1 MFRKEPAGNSIA
13 LRSQTGFATITGI
26 TRPALTIEYVLTS
39 ARGLAFDLN
48 HWRKARMKKTIAS
61 VLGVVA
67 MGAFMT
73 ACGPNMQTIN
83 NASERAE
90 ADATKAEASAN
101 AAEASANQ
109 AATAAQQAETAASGA
124 EDAVRRAND
133 AVSRLEAAFST
144 SVTK

>member
-1 MFRKEPAGNSIA
+1 MAVDTNSV
-13 LRSQTGFATITGI
+13 
-26 TRPALTIEYVLTS
+26 P
-39 ARGLAFDLN
+39 GLAADLN
-48 HWRKARMKKTIAS
+48 HWRNSRMKTI
-61 VLGVVA
+61 VKMLGVVA
-67 MGAFMT
+67 VTALVT

-83 NASERAE
+83 NATDRAQ
-90 ADATKAEASAN
+90 ADANKAEASAN

-109 AATAAQQAETAASGA
+109 AATAASQAEAAATES

>member
-1 MFRKEPAGNSIA
+1 MFRKEPEADSIA

-26 TRPALTIEYVLTS
+26 TRPALTIEYVLT
-39 ARGLAFDLN
+39 RVPGLAVDLN
-48 HWRKARMKKTIAS
+48 YWRRARMKKIVK

-67 MGAFMT
+67 VTAFMT
-73 ACGPNMQTIN
+73 ACGPDMKTIN

-109 AATAAQQAETAASGA
+109 AATAAAQADTAASGA

>member
-1 MFRKEPAGNSIA
+1 
-13 LRSQTGFATITGI
+13 
-26 TRPALTIEYVLTS
+26 
-39 ARGLAFDLN
+39 
-48 HWRKARMKKTIAS
+48 MKKTIAS

-73 ACGPNMQTIN
+73 ACGPDMKVIN

-109 AATAAQQAETAASGA
+109 AATAAAQADTAASGA

-144 SVTK
+144 RLRSNRSDLVTEPAI

>member
-1 MFRKEPAGNSIA
+1 MFQREPGVESIA
-13 LRSQTGFATITGI
+13 LRSQTGFASITAI
-26 TRPALTIEYVLTS
+26 TRPALAIEYALTS
-39 ARGLAFDLN
+39 VRGLAFDLN
-48 HWRKARMKKTIAS
+48 HWRKAQMKKTIVS
-61 VLGVVA
+61 VLGVAA
-67 MGAFMT
+67 MAAFVT
-73 ACGPNMQTIN
+73 ACGPNMKTIN

-101 AAEASANQ
+101 AADASANQ
-109 AATAAQQAETAASGA
+109 AATAAQQAEAAASGA

>member
-1 MFRKEPAGNSIA
+1 MFRTEPAFGTIT
-13 LRSQTGFATITGI
+13 LRSETGFATITGI
-26 TRPALTIEYVLTS
+26 TRPALTKVPMLTS
-39 ARGLAFDLN
+39 VPDWHDDLN
-48 HWRKARMKKTIAS
+48 HWRKARMKTIVK

-67 MGAFMT
+67 VTALMT

-83 NASERAE
+83 NASDRAQ
-90 ADATKAEASAN
+90 ADASKAEASAN

-109 AATAAQQAETAASGA
+109 AATAAQQSETAASDA

>member
-1 MFRKEPAGNSIA
+1 MFRKEPEADSIA
-13 LRSQTGFATITGI
+13 LRSQTGFASITAI

-39 ARGLAFDLN
+39 VPGLAVDLN
-48 HWRKARMKKTIAS
+48 YWRRDRMKTI
-61 VLGVVA
+61 VKLFGVVA
-67 MGAFMT
+67 VTAFMT

-90 ADATKAEASAN
+90 ADATKSEASAN

>member
-1 MFRKEPAGNSIA
+1 MFRTEPGCGSHLAFAN
-13 LRSQTGFATITGI
+13 GFCNYYRDYASSPCCCISTDSV
-26 TRPALTIEYVLTS
+26 P
-39 ARGLAFDLN
+39 GLATDLN
-48 HWRKARMKKTIAS
+48 YWRKARMKTI
-61 VLGVVA
+61 VKMLGVVA
-67 MGAFMT
+67 AMALVT
-73 ACGPNMQTIN
+73 ACGPDMKTIN
-83 NASERAE
+83 NATERAQ

-109 AATAAQQAETAASGA
+109 AAAAAQQADTAASGA